1 MAAMTPLGLAL
12 AAPQHLALFGHRA
25 TAAPRRPRSGVGRA
39 PPQSNRCRL
48 KPQLAVQPRARRTGS
63 AAARR
68 GGAAGVLE
76 RVTKQEDK
84 TAVIRERLLSAEAP
98 PPSAYDTAWVAMVP
112 APARAGSPP
121 APQYPGCVDWVLQ
134 SQRRDDGSWGPGG
147 DDPSLRKDALLSTL
161 ACVLALATWGV
172 GGDAVARGLSFIGR
186 NWSSVTD
193 GSRNDDA
200 PAGFDV
206 IFPGM
211 VARAIGMG
219 LEIPL
224 VRQADVDAV
233 LRLRDVEL
241 DSMAAA
247 SGGGQDAFM
256 AYVGEGLG
264 DLLDWDQA
272 AAAYQRK
279 NGSFFDSPATT
290 AAAAIHSH
298 NGRALDYLDSVVA
311 KFGSSDSS
319 LCRGR
324 RWPNWT

>member
-1 MAAMTPLGLAL
+1 M
-12 AAPQHLALFGHRA
+12 
-25 TAAPRRPRSGVGRA
+25 
-39 PPQSNRCRL
+39 
-48 KPQLAVQPRARRTGS
+48 
-63 AAARR
+63 
-68 GGAAGVLE
+68 
-76 RVTKQEDK
+76 
-84 TAVIRERLLSAEAP
+84 
-98 PPSAYDTAWVAMVP
+98 
-112 APARAGSPP
+112 
-121 APQYPGCVDWVLQ
+121 
-134 SQRRDDGSWGPGG
+134 
-147 DDPSLRKDALLSTL
+147 
-161 ACVLALATWGV
+161 
-172 GGDAVARGLSFIGR
+172 
-186 NWSSVTD
+186 TD

-241 DSMAAA
+241 DSTAAA

-298 NGRALDYLDSVVA
+298 NDRALDYLDSVVA
-311 KFGSSDSS
+311 KFGSS
-319 LCRGR
+319 GA
-324 RWPNWT
+324 N